1 MDEHTRDILTMLFVT
16 LFSLGGGLFLI
27 LWPWIERRLPKLP
40 MGLDA
45 FLFSRRSH
53 RFMRFLGVLSILY
66 SLLFGATLLAMLK

>member
-40 MGLDA
+40 MPLYRLDTI
-45 FLFSRRSH
+45 LFSRR
-53 RFMRFLGVLSILY
+53 FIIFLGVLSILY